1 MDEFSQRL
9 NETLTTA
16 YRSILKI
23 EDQFLKRTGSLNVSA
38 SEMHLMETIG
48 KMKGAGRTVQGYR
61 RRPGHITQPSV
72 TSAVNRL
79 VMKGC
84 VRRQRSEADGRVVYI
99 HLTKRGHKAYAL
111 FSYFHEN
118 MVRAVTKGLTKR
130 KNRTCSRYGSPER
143 VFYSANPNLSA
154 ETLTTPPNRAT
165 SHQAYKENSDGIF
178 DTRTGRAVP
187 KRILQTKSF
196 ASLWIQARNG

>member
-1 MDEFSQRL
+1 MGGAYALGMDEFSQRL

-48 KMKGAGRTVQGYR
+48 KMKGAGRTVKDIAADLG
-61 RRPGHITQPSV
+61 ITQPSV

-84 VRRQRSEADGRVVYI
+84 VRRKRSEADGRVVYI

-118 MVRAVTKGLTKR
+118 MVRAVTKGLTEEEKQNLLKGMVR
-130 KNRTCSRYGSPER
+130 LNE
-143 VFYSANPNLSA
+143 FFIQQIQNLSA
-154 ETLTTPPNRAT
+154 ETPDDAAEPGDFT
-165 SHQAYKENSDGIF
+165 SSI
-178 DTRTGRAVP
+178 
-187 KRILQTKSF
+187 
-196 ASLWIQARNG
+196 